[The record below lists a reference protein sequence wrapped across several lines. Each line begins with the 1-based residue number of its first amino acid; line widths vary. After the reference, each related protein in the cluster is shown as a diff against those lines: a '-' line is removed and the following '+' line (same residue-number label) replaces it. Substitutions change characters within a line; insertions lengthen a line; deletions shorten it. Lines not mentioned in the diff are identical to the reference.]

1 MREKRNL
8 ACRIQGKKEQLGKQ
22 TNKHTTTNKQANK
35 HFFDFSNGTLL
46 LKTILKQ
53 YTNEELFH

>member
-1 MREKRNL
+1 MFQFADKGRRE
-8 ACRIQGKKEQLGKQ
+8 EEEED
-22 TNKHTTTNKQANK
+22 
-35 HFFDFSNGTLL
+35 FDFSNGTLL